1 LTPVLATVGDLVDDI
16 VVRLGGPIHVASDTD
31 AVIQRRR
38 GGSAANVAAA
48 AARISGRS
56 RFLGQVGDDARG
68 ASLLNELAD
77 EGVDVSVVHAR
88 GRTGAIVVLVDEAG
102 ERTFLTDPGS
112 ARDLDEPARE
122 WLDDI
127 DVLHVPLYS
136 LAHGEIATT
145 SRTLIEWAH
154 SRNVA
159 VSLDLSS
166 VAVIDALGVDR
177 TRSLVE
183 QSRPHVVFANADEAA
198 SLGIDGPV
206 ASAPTVVKRGG
217 VSAVVHQP
225 GMTAVEVPAHNVGH
239 FVDTTGAGD
248 AFAAG
253 FLSHPAWPTQPA
265 QACEAGHAAA
275 AALLRGR
282 TGG

>member
-1 LTPVLATVGDLVDDI
+1 MLATVGDLVDDI
-16 VVRLGGPIHVASDTD
+16 VVRLGGRVHVASDTD
-31 AVIQRRR
+31 AVIERRR
-38 GGSAANVAAA
+38 GGSAANVAAVS
-48 AARISGRS
+48 ARISGRS

-68 ASLLNELAD
+68 AALVKELAE
-77 EGVDVSVVHAR
+77 EGVDVSVVRAI
-88 GRTGAIVVLVDEAG
+88 GRTGAIVVLVDQAG

-112 ARDLDEPARE
+112 ARDLDEPERE
-122 WLDDI
+122 WLDGI

-136 LAHGEIATT
+136 LAHGQIATT

-154 SRNVA
+154 CRKVP

-166 VAVIDALGVDR
+166 VAVIDSLGVDS

-183 QSRPHVVFANADEAA
+183 RSSVDVVFANADEAV

-206 ASAPTVVKRGG
+206 ASALTIVKRGG
-217 VSAVVHQP
+217 VSVVLHQP
-225 GMTAVEVPAHNVGH
+225 GTTAVEIPAHDIGHVG
-239 FVDTTGAGD
+239 DTTGAGD

-253 FLSHPAWPTQPA
+253 FLTHSAWRTEPAE
-265 QACEAGHAAA
+265 ACKAGHAAA

-282 TGG
+282 ASP